1 MPDESMYN
9 IFYILDNMRRVL
21 FLSNCLKNNLSF
33 KQTLISHVQYC
44 KKYYAKGIIMLAHIY
59 FSEFQL
65 LLIL

>member
-1 MPDESMYN
+1 MLDESMYN
-9 IFYILDNMRRVL
+9 IFYIVDNMSCGL
-21 FLSNCLKNNLSF
+21 FSLNCLKNNLSF